1 MTASATVPPPF
12 SASAIEEVCKVLGD
26 AVTGGQIANL
36 IAPLKVNGEPRRAP
50 GGSG

>member
-26 AVTGGQIANL
+26 GVTEGQIANL
-36 IAPLKVNGEPRRAP
+36 IAPLAVNEEPRRTSS
-50 GGSG
+50 GSG